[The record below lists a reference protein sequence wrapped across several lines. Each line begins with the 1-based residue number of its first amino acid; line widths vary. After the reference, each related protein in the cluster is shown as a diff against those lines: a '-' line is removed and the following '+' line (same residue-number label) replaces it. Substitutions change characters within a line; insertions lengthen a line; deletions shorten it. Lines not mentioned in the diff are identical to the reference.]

1 MAVNIEDLRL
11 FLRVASLASLS
22 GAGRELGLS
31 PAATSKRIAQLE
43 AELRSRLLHRTTRQV
58 RLTEEG
64 AAFHGH
70 AQRIV
75 AEADAAR
82 IAVGAGDHTPRGLLR
97 ATVPASFGRQ
107 HVSPVIS
114 DFLERYP
121 DLGIDLHLTDS
132 VVDVIEEGFDVA
144 IRIGALPD
152 STLVARRL
160 ASVHRVVCAAPS
172 YLARHGTPRC
182 PEDLRDH
189 SCLLIG
195 DQRSWSFETPDGHKT
210 VRVSSRLRT
219 NNGEVLRDA
228 VVGGIGIALKS
239 TWDIGHHL
247 QNGDLTVLLADYPV
261 STDVAV
267 WAIYPSARYLAPK
280 VRAFID
286 FFAERFGP
294 RPYWDEGVPI
304 N

>member
-1 MAVNIEDLRL
+1 MNIEDLRL
-11 FLRVASLASLS
+11 FLRVTSLASLS
-22 GAGRELGLS
+22 AAGRELGLS

-43 AELRSRLLHRTTRQV
+43 AELHSRLLHRTTRQV

-64 AAFHGH
+64 AALHSH

-75 AEADAAR
+75 AEADAACA
-82 IAVGAGDHTPRGLLR
+82 AVGAGDHTPRGLLR

-107 HVSPVIS
+107 HISPVVPA
-114 DFLERYP
+114 FLDRYP
-121 DLGIDLHLTDS
+121 DLSIDLHLTDS
-132 VVDVIEEGFDVA
+132 VVDIIEDGFDVA

-160 ASVHRVVCAAPS
+160 APVRRVICAAPS
-172 YLARHGTPRC
+172 YLSRHGAPDR
-182 PEDLRDH
+182 PENLRDH
-189 SCLLIG
+189 SCVLVG
-195 DQRSWSFETPDGHKT
+195 DQRVWVFETPDGPQT
-210 VRVSSRLRT
+210 IRVAGRLRT

-228 VVGGIGIALKS
+228 VVGGAGIALKS

-247 QNGDLTVLLADYPV
+247 QNGDLTVLLRDYPI
-261 STDVAV
+261 STEVAV
-267 WAIYPSARYLAPK
+267 WALYPSARYLAPK

-294 RPYWDEGVPI
+294 NPYWDEGVAI